1 MQNKWMTIE
10 FNDMK
15 QISREQTMQMV
26 RLSKKKF
33 QGNGIINRNDGGIF
47 NSLHLYSAKVVSNT
61 ILTML
66 IISKYVSCFLL
77 KASSHSNLQGEK
89 NRVGNG
95 ASRF

>member
-15 QISREQTMQMV
+15 QISHEQTMRMV

-33 QGNGIINRNDGGIF
+33 QRDGRINRNDRGIF
-47 NSLHLYSAKVVSNT
+47 NSLHLHSAKVVSNT

-66 IISKYVSCFLL
+66 IISKYVSYFLL
-77 KASSHSNLQGEK
+77 KASSHSNLQGGINK
-89 NRVGNG
+89 VGNG
-95 ASRF
+95 VSWF

>member
-10 FNDMK
+10 FNDIK
-15 QISREQTMQMV
+15 QISQEQTMYMV

-33 QGNGIINRNDGGIF
+33 QGDGIINRNNRGIF
-47 NSLHLYSAKVVSNT
+47 NSLHLYSAKGVSNT

-77 KASSHSNLQGEK
+77 KASS
-89 NRVGNG
+89 
-95 ASRF
+95 

>member
-15 QISREQTMQMV
+15 QISQEQTMQMV

-33 QGNGIINRNDGGIF
+33 QGDGIINRNDRGIF

-66 IISKYVSCFLL
+66 ILSKYVPCFLL
-77 KASSHSNLQGEK
+77 KASSYSNLQGGK